1 MAKPALPRRPIPDS
15 APRHVVFVRPNGDK
29 TPEFPDPPFREYWP
43 AVEAHLRFTTQDT
56 GNVENY
62 VVCWREVEALEDPL
76 FGKLG
81 ELPLRSWTRATA
93 VRVLGALSQKADG
106 KPRSLSTLSCKV
118 NAMAAVF
125 RRASHDRHPL
135 TDEPLFSRP
144 NPFRSKMALLREVF
158 GNRELISRT
167 SPHEVRPYT
176 RDELNR
182 LLAVTRNRSRADHL
196 ILLLC
201 ARCGLRRSEAI
212 ALRWEDFNEPARSVS
227 IRRKASKPRNVAV
240 RVSSQL
246 KTENSRRT
254 LPVPSDAWQEV
265 LLWQDHCTAQAIR
278 GASPYT
284 RYTQP
289 SRRTAPHPPSPYLF
303 PPRRPGN
310 TKAPVLDP
318 DAWARRLKLDLA
330 RAGVQLAGRRHFAH
344 NLRHTYASDLLV
356 RGAELGQVAKLLGD
370 TLAVAEDC
378 YAHLV
383 QSNKLRK
390 LADSLSEE
398 I

>member
-1 MAKPALPRRPIPDS
+1 MCS
-15 APRHVVFVRPNGDK
+15 
-29 TPEFPDPPFREYWP
+29 
-43 AVEAHLRFTTQDT
+43 
-56 GNVENY
+56 
-62 VVCWREVEALEDPL
+62 
-76 FGKLG
+76 
-81 ELPLRSWTRATA
+81 
-93 VRVLGALSQKADG
+93 ALSRNKADG

-125 RRASHDRHPL
+125 HRASHDRHPL

-144 NPFRSKMALLREVF
+144 NPFRSKMTLLREVF

-265 LLWQDHCTAQAIR
+265 LLWQDHCTTQAIR
-278 GASPYT
+278 GTTPYT

-289 SRRTAPHPPSPYLF
+289 SRRTAASATFALSISTAPPWEHES
-303 PPRRPGN
+303 
-310 TKAPVLDP
+310 
-318 DAWARRLKLDLA
+318 
-330 RAGVQLAGRRHFAH
+330 AGVGSRCLGATPEVWISHGRASSLPGAATSPTTSATPTRA
-344 NLRHTYASDLLV
+344 TYSCAAPNSA
-356 RGAELGQVAKLLGD
+356 RS
-370 TLAVAEDC
+370 
-378 YAHLV
+378 
-383 QSNKLRK
+383 QSFS
-390 LADSLSEE
+390 ATP
-398 I
+398 